1 MKWSISLNRLCG
13 CRGSVVGRH
22 WVELKW
28 RPWLDTDQRSG
39 GLPGAAWSCWPGVP
53 RPVRGDGWLPGE
65 GSRLTLGDPLTV
77 RARLQGPSKPTPPPA
92 EGVRLHEQ
100 WRPRWPPPPPCPLPD
115 CCTLPPSPLTLCYCV
130 CLRTSQLAGFRAL

>member
-77 RARLQGPSKPTPPPA
+77 RARLQGPPKPTPPPA
-92 EGVRLHEQ
+92 EGVRLREQ
-100 WRPRWPPPPPCPLPD
+100 
-115 CCTLPPSPLTLCYCV
+115 
-130 CLRTSQLAGFRAL
+130 